1 MNVDIGNLCTNCGGE
16 TSELAGAYS
25 SGADATLLLGWQDYP
40 MSIEGTKDQRGHLEA
55 NGAQPFINVHVNGL
69 LCPDCQTSSE
79 EEETWHS

>member
-1 MNVDIGNLCTNCGGE
+1 MNVDIGNLCTNCGVE
-16 TSELAGAYS
+16 TSELVGAYS

-40 MSIEGTKDQRGHLEA
+40 MSREHLEA

-79 EEETWHS
+79 DYKKE

>member
-1 MNVDIGNLCTNCGGE
+1 MNVDIGNLCTNCGVE

-25 SGADATLLLGWQDYP
+25 SGADATLLLGWQYT
-40 MSIEGTKDQRGHLEA
+40 SREYLEA

-69 LCPDCQTSSE
+69 LCPDCQTSSK